1 MKLEPIITSLLMN
14 DTYKATMGKVLHNQ
28 FSDANVIWNYK
39 NRDADTR
46 KFTPE
51 MVDEIKEQIKYFCT
65 LKFTN
70 EELSWMDETMPWLG
84 KTYITTLKQFQA
96 DYDWYDI
103 SYDKETQQIK
113 VVIEGPQY
121 LTEWCETP
129 TMTIISTVWF
139 KMALTDKEYSS
150 AEAELYK
157 RTEEKIDKL
166 VNAEWAMGFVSDFG
180 LRRCFSIKS
189 MEKILKMIIDA
200 SSAFVGT
207 KFVGT
212 SCMYFAKKFG
222 IKPMGTMAHS
232 YLETVGQGYPE
243 YNPAYT
249 NKRAMNAWVKE
260 YGVENGIYLTDVI
273 GTDVF
278 LKDFTK
284 EYATLFSGVRHD
296 SGDPFE
302 WGEKIIKHYEKL
314 GINSKTKTLLFSDSL
329 NFDKAATLFAVFNDR
344 INVAFG
350 IGTYI
355 TCDTNVKHM
364 NQVLKIVKVN
374 GRDVAKLSDT
384 PGKTMCL
391 DSNYVEYLQR
401 SIDWRLSH

>member
-1 MKLEPIITSLLMN
+1 
-14 DTYKATMGKVLHNQ
+14 
-28 FSDANVIWNYK
+28 
-39 NRDADTR
+39 
-46 KFTPE
+46 
-51 MVDEIKEQIKYFCT
+51 
-65 LKFTN
+65 
-70 EELSWMDETMPWLG
+70 
-84 KTYITTLKQFQA
+84 
-96 DYDWYDI
+96 
-103 SYDKETQQIK
+103 
-113 VVIEGPQY
+113 
-121 LTEWCETP
+121 
-129 TMTIISTVWF
+129 MTIISTVWF

-180 LRRCFSIKS
+180 LRRCFSIES

-314 GINSKTKTLLFSDSL
+314 GINPKTKTLLFSDSL

>member
-1 MKLEPIITSLLMN
+1 
-14 DTYKATMGKVLHNQ
+14 
-28 FSDANVIWNYK
+28 
-39 NRDADTR
+39 
-46 KFTPE
+46 
-51 MVDEIKEQIKYFCT
+51 
-65 LKFTN
+65 
-70 EELSWMDETMPWLG
+70 
-84 KTYITTLKQFQA
+84 
-96 DYDWYDI
+96 
-103 SYDKETQQIK
+103 
-113 VVIEGPQY
+113 
-121 LTEWCETP
+121 
-129 TMTIISTVWF
+129 
-139 KMALTDKEYSS
+139 
-150 AEAELYK
+150 
-157 RTEEKIDKL
+157 
-166 VNAEWAMGFVSDFG
+166 
-180 LRRCFSIKS
+180 
-189 MEKILKMIIDA
+189 
-200 SSAFVGT
+200 
-207 KFVGT
+207 
-212 SCMYFAKKFG
+212 
-222 IKPMGTMAHS
+222 
-232 YLETVGQGYPE
+232 
-243 YNPAYT
+243 
-249 NKRAMNAWVKE
+249 MNAWVKE

-314 GINSKTKTLLFSDSL
+314 GINPKTKTLLFSDSL

-401 SIDWRLSH
+401 SIDWRLSP

>member
-70 EELSWMDETMPWLG
+70 EELSWMDETMSWLG

-314 GINSKTKTLLFSDSL
+314 GINPKTKTLLFSDSL